1 MSKGQAGMC
10 GIFLPDLKASSTSR
24 TLIRNRKGDILF
36 ISPAMWTNVMAPKK
50 LAQKMSDEEVAST
63 ASQQAAVVAEEL
75 LKARVL
81 QDMITNMPR
90 IVIERKVG
98 LGKNLFGSVTHKQLV
113 EMLKERFPNN
123 VTGPTSAIITEIKGD
138 NLIFTN
144 YNYFT
149 IFNNPIAS
157 F

>member
-10 GIFLPDLKASSTSR
+10 GIFLPDLKASSASR

-81 QDMITNMPR
+81 QDMISNMPR

-138 NLIFTN
+138 NVIFTN
-144 YNYFT
+144 YYHF
-149 IFNNPIAS
+149 P
-157 F
+157 